1 MKIIKRFIGTIC
13 LATFV
18 AMTSLAQNI
27 HGNVAN
33 SNGTPLEYANVV
45 LLHDSTF
52 VKGTITDSNGAFDIK
67 APLASG
73 NKIKITLLGYKD
85 YYAKTAL
92 DGNIGR
98 ITLEENPVE
107 LGETIVKYKRNAYEM
122 GKEGMLTNVMGTP
135 LSKAGTAEDVL
146 KYVPG
151 ITKTNDGLN
160 VFGKGTPTIYINGR
174 QVRDM
179 SELDRLK
186 SEDIKS
192 VELIQNPG
200 SEYAADVRAVVKIRT
215 VRPKGEGLGIGVRS
229 SYWQSENTDLTEQVD
244 LTFYNKGLYAF
255 GSYKYS
261 QQEGHQYSEVEQIVK
276 ADTLW
281 KQENVF
287 DAHTPSKRH
296 IVTAGLNYDV
306 DDNNSLGF
314 KYIVTFMQSCVSD
327 LHTHTT
333 MTADGKAFDTLDTDT
348 WDTTDAE
355 PTHNLNTFYN
365 GEIGGVS
372 IDFNFDYL
380 FNKST
385 SSQTAAE
392 QSLLSPRQVRSESG
406 IRNNMFAAKLVL
418 GHKLFGGNLNI
429 GAEAISNNRHDDYTI
444 NGTSAISNSYSQ
456 LKETQVSPFIE
467 YQKQLPIGQFNLGV
481 RYEHIAFKYYENDIY
496 SDEQSRTFDNLFPSI
511 LFGTQLGK
519 TMLRLSYSV
528 KTKRPTYRQLSSNVS
543 YINRFSYQSGNPS
556 LNSEHIHT
564 ISLMGVW
571 KFMQFIVSYQDDR
584 DAIIYWTDEVPESS
598 SIRVIRYKN
607 LNSLK
612 SLTAMVSLSPKIG
625 MWSPQFTAGMV
636 KQWLDLYTGIG
647 IEKLNKPLFQ
657 VSLNNGFSLPWGMTA
672 NLDMA
677 YQSTGNIQNV
687 YLYRNTFALD
697 LGITKSFFNN
707 ALTLKIAGSDL
718 LHLRNN
724 GVHLYSNRMEL
735 LQYNICDT
743 RELEVTLRYNFNVA
757 KKRYK
762 GTGAGNAEKARL

>member
-1 MKIIKRFIGTIC
+1 MRILTLTLISFLTTGTMQAQT
-13 LATFV
+13 ATGIV
-18 AMTSLAQNI
+18 VDQQS
-27 HGNVAN
+27 
-33 SNGTPLEYANVV
+33 SPLENANVV
-45 LLHDSTF
+45 LMDAKDTTF
-52 VKGTITDSNGAFDIK
+52 ISGTTTNADGKFSLARPKEESFIRITY
-67 APLASG
+67 
-73 NKIKITLLGYKD
+73 LGYKTQD
-85 YYAKTAL
+85 LKAKDDMGA
-92 DGNIGR
+92 
-98 ITLEENPVE
+98 ITMEEDATM
-107 LGETIVKYKRNAYEM
+107 LGGITVKGSRKPYEM
-122 GKEGMLTNVMGTP
+122 GKEGMLTYVTGTP

-160 VFGKGTPTIYINGR
+160 VFGKGTPTIYLNGR

-179 SELDRLK
+179 AELDRLK

-200 SEYAADVRAVVKIRT
+200 SQYAADVRAVVKIRT
-215 VRPKGEGLGIGVRS
+215 VRPKGEGFGVGLRS

-244 LTFYNKGLYAF
+244 LTYYNKGLYAF
-255 GSYKYS
+255 GSYKFT
-261 QQEGHQYSEVEQIVK
+261 QLKQHQYSEVEQIVR

-281 KQENVF
+281 KQQNGF
-287 DAHTPSKRH
+287 NMNTTTRH
-296 IVTAGLNYDV
+296 HILTAGVNYDIN
-306 DDNNSLGF
+306 DNNSLGF
-314 KYIVTFMQSCVSD
+314 KYIATFAPTSTSNT
-327 LHTHTT
+327 HTLTT
-333 MTADGKAFDTLDTDT
+333 MTADEKTFDTLDTGTKTSDDT
-348 WDTTDAE
+348 E

-380 FNKST
+380 FNKSMNR
-385 SSQTAAE
+385 QTAIE
-392 QSLLSPRQVRSESG
+392 NSLLFPRQVVSESG

-418 GHKLFGGNLNI
+418 GHKLLGGTLNV

-456 LKETQVSPFIE
+456 LKETQVAPFIE
-467 YQKQLPIGQFNLGV
+467 YQKKLSIGQLNLGV
-481 RYEHIAFKYYENDIY
+481 RYEHIAFKYYENDVY
-496 SDEQSRTFDNLFPSI
+496 SDEQSRTFDNVFPSVS
-511 LFGTQLGK
+511 FGTKLGK

-543 YINRFSYQSGNPS
+543 YLNRFSYQSGNPN
-556 LNSEHIHT
+556 LNSEHIHD

-571 KFMQFIVSYQDDR
+571 KFMQFMASYQDNR

-636 KQWLDLYTGIG
+636 KQWLDLDTGLG
-647 IEKLNKPLFQ
+647 VVKLNKPLFQ

-677 YQSTGNIQNV
+677 YQSTGDYQNI

-707 ALTLKIAGSDL
+707 ALTLKIEGADL
-718 LHLRNN
+718 LHLRKDGN
-724 GVHLYSNRMEL
+724 HLYSNRMEL
-735 LQYNICDT
+735 LQYNSYDT

-757 KKRYK
+757 KKQYK